1 MDIEKQRKILE
12 IAKILTDGDISKA
25 NLICPY
31 CFDSQ
36 MVFSFTKGEPP
47 FFGLFIDCKNCGHR
61 EHFILSPEP
70 CNFDPKYVLPEYQ
83 YLEDQLVILANRKGR
98 SDFPVSSDACKQ

>member
-1 MDIEKQRKILE
+1 MDLEKQRKILE
-12 IAKILTDGDISKA
+12 IAKVITDGDISKV

-31 CFDSQ
+31 CNDAQ
-36 MVFSFTKGEPP
+36 LIFSFTKGKPP

-70 CNFDPKYVLPEYQ
+70 RNFDTKYVLPEYQ
-83 YLEDQLVILANRKGR
+83 HLEDQAVRFADRKR
-98 SDFPVSSDACKQ
+98 KK